1 MSCNLY
7 SVWKH
12 HVHEICEIAWS
23 SQRFFITEFFRGK
36 GNNCFKSWQINHF
49 MNYNKYEH
57 LYQHIRSQWMSL
69 YRTFFYWSVKIN
81 LLKIKENIEH
91 VQEIS
96 SVIKYVTSLL
106 TQLSHSVC
114 GLFFFWTVVCCGI
127 WSWNAWLTNNITA
140 FLWRIHNEGSTVLLV
155 LEKIIYQVTL
165 IHMLCQKEID
175 RRKSLYFFIMMCHP
189 LQDVMWCFS

>member
-1 MSCNLY
+1 M
-7 SVWKH
+7 H
-12 HVHEICEIAWS
+12 
-23 SQRFFITEFFRGK
+23 
-36 GNNCFKSWQINHF
+36 
-49 MNYNKYEH
+49 YNKYEH

-69 YRTFFYWSVKIN
+69 YRTFFYVISENQLVKDQR
-81 LLKIKENIEH
+81 KYTVEH
-91 VQEIS
+91 VQQIS

-106 TQLSHSVC
+106 TQLSHSVF
-114 GLFFFWTVVCCGI
+114 GLFFLTVVCCGI

>member
-36 GNNCFKSWQINHF
+36 GNNCFKSWQITTLWIIINMNICINIKGLNGCHF
-49 MNYNKYEH
+49 TEH
-57 LYQHIRSQWMSL
+57 FCM
-69 YRTFFYWSVKIN
+69 WSVKIN

-114 GLFFFWTVVCCGI
+114 GLFFFLNSCLL
-127 WSWNAWLTNNITA
+127 WNMILERMTYKQHHCISLKNHQ
-140 FLWRIHNEGSTVLLV
+140 WRSYSLV
-155 LEKIIYQVTL
+155 NVRKNYLSSHANT
-165 IHMLCQKEID
+165 MLCQKEID

>member
-69 YRTFFYWSVKIN
+69 YRTFFYVISENQLVKDQR
-81 LLKIKENIEH
+81 KYTIEH

-114 GLFFFWTVVCCGI
+114 GLFFFLNSCLL
-127 WSWNAWLTNNITA
+127 WNMI
-140 FLWRIHNEGSTVLLV
+140 
-155 LEKIIYQVTL
+155 LERMTYKQHHCI
-165 IHMLCQKEID
+165 
-175 RRKSLYFFIMMCHP
+175 SLKNH
-189 LQDVMWCFS
+189 Q